1 MSDFQTIVINSATGL
16 PPLFDLTI
24 SGGELLV
31 EDGLQTAVI
40 LSLFTDARA
49 LDDDVLPSFNSDR
62 RGWWGDSYADI
73 SGDRFGSRHWLLSRE
88 RQLPEVIAKVK
99 IYSDEALQWL
109 IDDGVVN
116 SFSVDVSIPST
127 SILSWIVTIYKP
139 NAPTIQYQ
147 FKSFWSQQ

>member
-1 MSDFQTIVINSATGL
+1 MSDFQTIVINTATGL

-31 EDGLQTAVI
+31 EDGLQTAII
-40 LSLFTDARA
+40 LSLFSDSRA
-49 LDDDVLPSFNSDR
+49 LDDDVLPSFNSDK

-73 SGDRFGSRHWLLSRE
+73 SGDRFGSRLWLLSRE

-99 IYSDEALQWL
+99 IYADEALQWL
-109 IDDGVVN
+109 IDDVVVN

-127 SILSWIVTIYKP
+127 GILSWTVTINKP
-139 NAPTIQYQ
+139 VAPSIQYQ
-147 FKSFWSQQ
+147 FTSFWNQQ